1 MSKRDTG
8 STIYIL
14 DEPTTGLHFEDIRVL
29 LEVLQKLVDKGNT
42 VLIIEHNL
50 DVIKVVDHII
60 DVGLEGGK
68 GGGNIVAEG
77 TPEQIIKNKTSHT
90 SKYLKKELH

>member
-1 MSKRDTG
+1 MSKKDTG
-8 STIYIL
+8 NTFYIL

-29 LEVLQKLVDKGNT
+29 MEVLNKLANKGNT

-50 DVIKVVDHII
+50 DVIKLADHII

-68 GGGNIVAEG
+68 NGGTILCTG
-77 TPEQIIKNKTSHT
+77 TPEEVAENKKSYTAAF
-90 SKYLKKELH
+90 LKKEL